1 MLRRRFLCLSMVFF
15 AFLVFCSWPAI
26 AATGDTSR
34 GESLFVGS
42 SSFENGGAPCLA
54 CHNLSGFGMAN
65 GANYGPDLSSLYE
78 NYGREGVE
86 GVLLTLSFPSM
97 EAIYAD
103 RPLTDT
109 ELADMLSFLEQTSQ
123 LSVTPGY
130 GTLILQVFIG
140 VALLGGLTLF
150 VGLRRMRA
158 VRQPLIDRQRAL
170 IKKGELQ

>member
-1 MLRRRFLCLSMVFF
+1 
-15 AFLVFCSWPAI
+15 
-26 AATGDTSR
+26 
-34 GESLFVGS
+34 
-42 SSFENGGAPCLA
+42 
-54 CHNLSGFGMAN
+54 MAS

-86 GVLLTLSFPSM
+86 GVLMTLSFPSM

-109 ELADMLSFLEQTSQ
+109 ELADMLAFLEQTSQ

-130 GTLILQVFIG
+130 STLILQVLLG
-140 VALLGGLTLF
+140 VALLGGLTLL

-158 VRQPLIDRQRAL
+158 VRQPLIDRQRAF
-170 IKKGELQ
+170 INKGE